1 MITRPRIKP
10 QHMSLVATTVVF
22 LLLYGIATLRYP
34 GFASWFQTTELI
46 ATNAPLGL
54 AAIGMTFVILSGG
67 IDLSVGAVIA
77 LSSIL
82 LAKCLTSWNL
92 PVVLAIPA
100 VLSGGALFG
109 TASGLVIRW
118 FRLPPFLVTLAAMFL
133 ARGVALVLTEEK
145 RLSIAG
151 HATFDPLVDFLFFG
165 FNLPALFFLA
175 AILLAIGIARYSRF
189 GRNVYA
195 IGGSA
200 PSALLMGLPVGRT
213 TVMVYALSGLCAAGG
228 GILYA
233 ISSQSG
239 DASSAQLLE
248 LDAIAAVVIGGTLL
262 SGGVG
267 SVAGTFLGVLILG
280 VITVVP
286 VYEGNLNSWWT
297 KIAIGGLLLA
307 FIVLQ
312 QLLQRSRN

>member
-1 MITRPRIKP
+1 MRTRLRIKP
-10 QHMSLVATTVVF
+10 QHLSLVATAAVF
-22 LLLYGIATLRYP
+22 LLLYGAAALRYP

-67 IDLSVGAVIA
+67 IDLSVGAIIA

-82 LAKCLTSWNL
+82 LAKCLVEWNL
-92 PVVLAIPA
+92 PVPLAIPM
-100 VLSGGALFG
+100 VLVGGILFG
-109 TASGLVIRW
+109 TASGVVIRW

-133 ARGVALVLTEEK
+133 ARGIALVLTEEK

-151 HATFDPLVDFLFFG
+151 HATFDPLVDFLLFD
-165 FNLPALFFLA
+165 FNLPALIF
-175 AILLAIGIARYSRF
+175 IVGIVVAIGIARYTRF

-195 IGGSA
+195 IGGSE

-213 TVMVYALSGLCAAGG
+213 TVMIYALSGLCAAGG

-233 ISSQSG
+233 IGSQSG
-239 DASSAQLLE
+239 DASVAQLLE

-262 SGGVG
+262 SWGVG
-267 SVAGTFLGVLILG
+267 SMGGTLLGVLILG

-286 VYEGNLNSWWT
+286 VYEGDLNSWWT
-297 KIAIGGLLLA
+297 KIAIGGLLLV

-312 QLLQRSRN
+312 RLLQRQRH